1 MVYYEYQ
8 LFLEY
13 ENILKCLNKI
23 KIIEKDDSDKIG
35 IEDIVLVELTFSD
48 NEIERKKR

>member
-13 ENILKCLNKI
+13 ENKLKGLNKI
-23 KIIEKDDSDKIG
+23 EIIEKYDSDKIG